1 MKQSAGVAESPCRHG
16 GRPRRPDRWS
26 GAASGKIR
34 RVLPLYI
41 AIVFAA
47 GALIA
52 TQAGVNSQLTR
63 AVGHPVLAATISF
76 VVGTAALLAGSLG
89 RDGLV
94 DRRRDGGKA
103 PWWAW
108 TGGLLGAVFV
118 VTMAWLAPTLGA
130 ATLLSVAIAGQMS
143 FALVLD
149 HYGLVGFPQRSMS
162 SGRALGA
169 VLLGGRRGDDQEML
183 ELTN

>member
-1 MKQSAGVAESPCRHG
+1 MARVACQQE
-16 GRPRRPDRWS
+16 WQ
-26 GAASGKIR
+26 GKIR

-63 AVGHPVLAATISF
+63 AVGHPILAATISF
-76 VVGTAALLAGSLG
+76 IVGTAILIVGSLG
-89 RDGLV
+89 VVGSWTGLSAAAQ
-94 DRRRDGGKA
+94 A

-130 ATLLSVAIAGQMS
+130 ATLLSVAIAGQMT

-149 HYGLVGFPQRSMS
+149 HFALVGFPHRSMS
-162 SGRALGA
+162 VGRAVGA
-169 VLLGGRRGDDQEML
+169 MLLVAGVVMIRKC
-183 ELTN
+183 

>member
-1 MKQSAGVAESPCRHG
+1 VACQQE
-16 GRPRRPDRWS
+16 
-26 GAASGKIR
+26 AQVKIR
-34 RVLPLYI
+34 RVLPIYL

-63 AVGHPVLAATISF
+63 AVGHPVLAAAISF
-76 VVGTAALLAGSLG
+76 VVGTAVLLAGSL
-89 RDGLV
+89 LV
-94 DRRRDGGKA
+94 MGSWTGVATAASA

-118 VTMAWLAPTLGA
+118 VTMAWLAPMLGA

-162 SGRALGA
+162 PGRALGA
-169 VLLGGRRGDDQEML
+169 VLLVAGVVMIRKC
-183 ELTN
+183 